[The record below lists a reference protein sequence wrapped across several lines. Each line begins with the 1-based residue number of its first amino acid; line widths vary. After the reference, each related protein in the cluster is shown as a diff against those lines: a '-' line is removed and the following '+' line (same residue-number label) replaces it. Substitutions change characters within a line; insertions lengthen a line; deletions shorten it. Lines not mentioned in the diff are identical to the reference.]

1 MSKLRAIWELMRLEH
16 GFMLIIAVLIGA
28 AISNQEF
35 TRYGYDLLFA
45 FLTALLLE
53 ASTFS
58 LNDYVDLEVDKKNR
72 RVDRPLVRGDLKPK
86 TALLLF
92 FLLFPAGIL
101 FSLLVNMRC
110 FYIAILTGALAVL
123 YDLKLKKVKF
133 VGNFYIAYTTAIP
146 FIFGSVAVSEH
157 IPSAVTVL
165 SVIAFIASFGREV
178 MKDIMDIEGDRAE
191 GVKSIPMYL
200 GEKKTSVVIALV
212 YLLSVALSFV
222 PFVSLRETSFYH
234 NLFYL
239 IPVLL
244 TDSIFVYLSVGI
256 MITENPPL
264 KRYRNL
270 SLFAMMIGLLAFL
283 LGSLTGGR

>member
-16 GFMLIIAVLIGA
+16 GLMLIVAVLIGA
-28 AISNQEF
+28 TVSNREF
-35 TRYGYDLLFA
+35 TMYGYNLLFA

-72 RVDRPLVRGDLKPK
+72 RMDRPLVRGDLKPK

-92 FLLFPAGIL
+92 FLLFPAGIS
-101 FSLLVNMRC
+101 FSLLVNMKC
-110 FYIAILTGALAVL
+110 FYIAVLTGALAIL

-146 FIFGSVAVSEH
+146 FIFGSVAVSEYV
-157 IPSAVTVL
+157 PSAVTVL

-200 GEKKTSVVIALV
+200 GKKKTFVVIALV
-212 YLLSVALSFV
+212 YLLSVTLSFV
-222 PFVSLRETSFYH
+222 PFISLRDTSFYH
-234 NLFYL
+234 NSFYL
-239 IPVLL
+239 IPVLV
-244 TDSIFVYLSVGI
+244 TDSIFVYLSVGLVFAR
-256 MITENPPL
+256 NPPME
-264 KRYRNL
+264 KYRNL
-270 SLFAMMIGLLAFL
+270 SLFAMMMGLVAFL